1 LLLECVDVNYK
12 KGNLYKID
20 ERSLVKTIS
29 AAVLPV
35 IEWEPSFMSAQREKR
50 KVGAN
55 ALKDKYELSLIA
67 SSLNAEEVSR
77 AQLGPLE
84 FNND

>member
-1 LLLECVDVNYK
+1 
-12 KGNLYKID
+12 
-20 ERSLVKTIS
+20 
-29 AAVLPV
+29 
-35 IEWEPSFMSAQREKR
+35 MSAQREKR